1 MGHFAA
7 KRSAY
12 WLTLTL
18 GLMGPHAHGQRP
30 PFEGANVILI
40 TTDLADTQT
49 YQAIIRVLTEQ
60 SITFS
65 AASDGLLLTS
75 SVKPVD
81 GQQNVVFAGQV
92 SVRGNMVKLTGQ
104 LYTPEQVAE
113 GSKLPKG
120 KAVPIAYSKR
130 KNSLQRAGFLY
141 LNELA
146 KKLQAHFRGVIFYKV
161 EQNLAL

>member
-40 TTDLADTQT
+40 TTDLADKQT
-49 YQAIIRVLTEQ
+49 YQAITQVLTEQ

-65 AASDGLLLTS
+65 AASDGLLLNS
-75 SVKPVD
+75 SIKPVD
-81 GQQNVVFAGQV
+81 GHQTIVFAGQV
-92 SVRGNMVKLTGQ
+92 SVRSGLVKLTGR
-104 LYTPEQVAE
+104 LYTPEQVAGE
-113 GSKLPKG
+113 DKLSAG
-120 KAVPIAYSKR
+120 QVLPIAYSKR